1 MTVGTSSQIEKWL
14 KAQKGKPVNET
25 RINQARRLNQM
36 KNAGKRSR
44 KMKNAGKCLR
54 KMRNTPKV

>member
-25 RINQARRLNQM
+25 RINQARKLNQM

-44 KMKNAGKCLR
+44 KMKN
-54 KMRNTPKV
+54 TPKV